1 MLVLFELQLMKASY
15 SRHRPSYVFLESIN
29 FSEITVTIGGAT
41 LGFYDEN
48 VRICIARYRD

>member
-1 MLVLFELQLMKASY
+1 MLVLFELQLMKAS
-15 SRHRPSYVFLESIN
+15 RHRPSYGFLESIN
-29 FSEITVTIGGAT
+29 FSEITITIGGAT